1 MAEWKDG
8 PNATRRVFGATTDRN
23 EGRSLTMTL
32 LQKLIAMQSQ
42 LSEATI
48 EGELDQFIDD
58 QHEDLHRL
66 LDQAI
71 RVLGSE
77 SK

>member
-1 MAEWKDG
+1 
-8 PNATRRVFGATTDRN
+8 
-23 EGRSLTMTL
+23 MTL

-71 RVLGSE
+71 RVLGSDSNE
-77 SK
+77 

>member
-1 MAEWKDG
+1 
-8 PNATRRVFGATTDRN
+8 
-23 EGRSLTMTL
+23 MTL

-71 RVLGSE
+71 RVLGKEAPKQPQYTSE
-77 SK
+77 TSAADMFRLFEQQSSGW

>member
-1 MAEWKDG
+1 
-8 PNATRRVFGATTDRN
+8 
-23 EGRSLTMTL
+23 MTL

-66 LDQAI
+66 LDHAI
-71 RVLGSE
+71 RVLGKEEPKQRQYTSE
-77 SK
+77 TSAADMFRLFEQQSRGW

>member
-1 MAEWKDG
+1 
-8 PNATRRVFGATTDRN
+8 
-23 EGRSLTMTL
+23 MTL

-71 RVLGSE
+71 RVLGKEEPKQRQYTSE
-77 SK
+77 TSAADMFRLFEQQSRGW